1 MIRLCRP
8 QTDVNSDA
16 VLDRIRR
23 LEQELTELRRTGVS
37 IAPEEEVVA
46 EAPEE
51 ALPQALPEDLQA
63 VLDNWESII
72 RPLTQPMYMC
82 VQNCRKSIG
91 EGGRLL
97 LLMRSEVDYGVMT
110 TLGRTEQLE
119 GVIEK
124 TIHRAVKVEV
134 KLLKQGDSTKRYVD
148 LDEINRRLKKMKIQE
163 ESE

>member
-1 MIRLCRP
+1 
-8 QTDVNSDA
+8 
-16 VLDRIRR
+16 
-23 LEQELTELRRTGVS
+23 
-37 IAPEEEVVA
+37 
-46 EAPEE
+46 
-51 ALPQALPEDLQA
+51 
-63 VLDNWESII
+63 
-72 RPLTQPMYMC
+72 
-82 VQNCRKSIG
+82 
-91 EGGRLL
+91 
-97 LLMRSEVDYGVMT
+97 MRSEVDYGVMT